1 MPQCPLVR
9 RQDSVKTTRVLG
21 LSVPANLLAPAGGV
35 IE

>member
-1 MPQCPLVR
+1 MPQCLLVR
-9 RQDSVKTTRVLG
+9 RQDGVKTARVLG